1 MSKLEQERRSYEV
14 LDRAAIQA
22 SQLKRLNQLLDII
35 LPENQ
40 FYAEKLGG
48 QLKLDDL
55 SALSNLPFTTKAELA
70 PTDSDSDFARN
81 LTYDVDRYVRFHR
94 TSGTSGRPMGV
105 LDTATDWQWWIDT
118 WQYVLD
124 AASITS
130 NDRVFMAFS
139 FGPFIGFGVHMK
151 R

>member
-22 SQLKRLNQLLDII
+22 SQLKRLNQLLDSI

-40 FYAEKLGG
+40 FYAEKLGS

-55 SALSNLPFTTKAELA
+55 SALSYLPFTTKAELA

-81 LTYDVDRYVRFHR
+81 LTYEVDRYLSLIH
-94 TSGTSGRPMGV
+94 
-105 LDTATDWQWWIDT
+105 I
-118 WQYVLD
+118 
-124 AASITS
+124 
-130 NDRVFMAFS
+130 
-139 FGPFIGFGVHMK
+139 
-151 R
+151 

>member
-55 SALSNLPFTTKAELA
+55 SA
-70 PTDSDSDFARN
+70 
-81 LTYDVDRYVRFHR
+81 
-94 TSGTSGRPMGV
+94 
-105 LDTATDWQWWIDT
+105 
-118 WQYVLD
+118 
-124 AASITS
+124 
-130 NDRVFMAFS
+130 
-139 FGPFIGFGVHMK
+139 
-151 R
+151 